1 MAPMNV
7 ALTGFMGAGKTT
19 TGRRLARLL
28 GLSFIDSDA
37 EIERRYGPIS
47 GIFKTR
53 GEPEFRKI
61 EAALIAELA
70 RTGPHI
76 MAVGGGAVLNPQNR
90 LKLRHGGAAIVHL
103 AVSPQTAWRR
113 VSHRRH
119 RPLLGEQPSLAS
131 VTALLE
137 ARAAAYADCDLTIR
151 VDHRT
156 PLGAAKI
163 IARWY
168 EDELNR
174 RMQRR

>member
-1 MAPMNV
+1 MNV

-28 GLSFIDSDA
+28 GLSFIDTDA
-37 EIERRYGPIS
+37 EIERRYGPIKD
-47 GIFKTR
+47 IFALR

-61 EAALIAELA
+61 EAALIAELSQA
-70 RTGPHI
+70 GPHV
-76 MAVGGGAVLNPQNR
+76 MAVGGGAVLDSQNR
-90 LKLRHGGAAIVHL
+90 RRLRHGGAIVHL
-103 AVSPQTAWRR
+103 AVSPQSAWRR

-137 ARAAAYADCDLTIR
+137 ARAEAYADCDLTIR

-156 PLGAAKI
+156 PLSAARI

-174 RMQRR
+174 RMQKR

>member
-1 MAPMNV
+1 MNL

-19 TGRRLARLL
+19 TGRRLARIL
-28 GLSFIDSDA
+28 GMAFIDTDA
-37 EIERRYGPIS
+37 EIERRHGPIS
-47 GIFKTR
+47 DIFKVQ

-61 EAALIAELA
+61 ETALLAELSQA
-70 RTGPHI
+70 GPHV
-76 MAVGGGAVLNPQNR
+76 MAVGGGAVLDARNR
-90 LKLRHGGAAIVHL
+90 QELRRGGVIVHL
-103 AVSPQTAWRR
+103 AVSPQSAWRR

-119 RPLLGEQPSLAS
+119 RPLLGEQPSLVT

-137 ARAAAYADCDLTIR
+137 ARATAYADCDLTLR

-156 PLGAAKI
+156 PLGAARI

-174 RMQRR
+174 RIQKR